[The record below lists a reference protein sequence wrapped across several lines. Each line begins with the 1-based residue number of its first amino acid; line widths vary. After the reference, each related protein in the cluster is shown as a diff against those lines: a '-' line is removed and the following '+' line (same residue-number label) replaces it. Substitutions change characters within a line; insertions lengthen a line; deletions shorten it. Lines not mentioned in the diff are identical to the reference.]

1 MDEQE
6 TTRLWNG
13 INKIKDQNSQFQTD
27 ISEIKSLLKERC
39 LGRQELCSNKISA
52 LNKECGRQLGNV
64 EDQEKRIRALED
76 WRSRMVGI
84 AAGVG
89 LASGLVSTIF
99 TNLVIWLI

>member
-6 TTRLWNG
+6 SIRLWNG

-39 LGRQELCSNKISA
+39 LGRQELCKNKMEA
-52 LNKECGRQLGNV
+52 LVKDGGRQFENV
-64 EDQEKRIRALED
+64 EDQEKRIRSLED

-89 LASGLVSTIF
+89 LASGMVSTIF

>member
-6 TTRLWNG
+6 ITRLWNG
-13 INKIKDQNSQFQTD
+13 INKIKDQNNQFQTD

-39 LGRQELCSNKISA
+39 LGRQELCSNKIKT
-52 LNKECGRQLGNV
+52 LNKECGRQFENV